1 MAFINRFNQQ
11 QAGETQIGWEYILP
25 TEAQWEYARRA
36 GSTSVW
42 GNFDLSDGPY
52 DLSTGDIYANAQTV
66 LEFNGSLAN
75 YNAGAGSPFSHK
87 DVGQYP
93 PNSWGFHDMSGS
105 ASEWVADWLGS
116 YSSDSQTDPQGP
128 SIGTDRVIRGG
139 SLENQRVHQT
149 SSNRGGSPPEWKRY
163 STGFRLAY
171 MYTNK
176 VPSDLN
182 ATAPL
187 TIAENQPIGTIV
199 GEFNA
204 TDPDPPTSPQVIYSD
219 GFEAGSL
226 RSDWNASGVIGNAY
240 AVVDSNKSLYGTKSL
255 HLGIGT
261 VTAPANSSEVML
273 HLPFGQTLHKG
284 SVEMDLWV
292 NEDANHS
299 SFVYL
304 EAGGQYS
311 VGVSTNDYDDSFA
324 EENWNTIASSNSLFT
339 TDRWARLKWIVHGTQ
354 VELQID
360 GQTLATGSAHGSVTG
375 LYIVVQSYLDDVE
388 TFVDRLTI
396 TDDLAPDPN
405 ATLTYSLLWMGTDR
419 ATIPFSVWMP
429 MAPLKR
435 PLPSITNP
443 IPRHIPSVYKP
454 RMNTTPPLKKFFGIP
469 GDINEAPVFQQE
481 NPSFSVSENQTT
493 IGNLFATDPE
503 VKGIVELSVH
513 STMLFSLI
521 RMEVSGEWV
530 LIGTDQFGIGH
541 YQEQSTPVKIIDGN
555 VTITAVSTGAS
566 HSLFLKTD
574 G

>member
-1 MAFINRFNQQ
+1 MIWVEPGTFTMGDLSGTGAADERPSHQVTLTKGFYLGKYEVTKEQYELVMTGNDLGFSPTPYAGGGTGANTPIVYISYNEVVAFINRFNQQ

-182 ATAPL
+182 STAPL

-261 VTAPANSSEVML
+261 VTAPTNSSEVML

-299 SFVYL
+299 SFVWKQG
-304 EAGGQYS
+304 AI
-311 VGVSTNDYDDSFA
+311 FRRC
-324 EENWNTIASSNSLFT
+324 IHK
-339 TDRWARLKWIVHGTQ
+339 RL
-354 VELQID
+354 
-360 GQTLATGSAHGSVTG
+360 
-375 LYIVVQSYLDDVE
+375 
-388 TFVDRLTI
+388 
-396 TDDLAPDPN
+396 
-405 ATLTYSLLWMGTDR
+405 
-419 ATIPFSVWMP
+419 
-429 MAPLKR
+429 
-435 PLPSITNP
+435 
-443 IPRHIPSVYKP
+443 
-454 RMNTTPPLKKFFGIP
+454 
-469 GDINEAPVFQQE
+469 
-481 NPSFSVSENQTT
+481 
-493 IGNLFATDPE
+493 
-503 VKGIVELSVH
+503 
-513 STMLFSLI
+513 
-521 RMEVSGEWV
+521 
-530 LIGTDQFGIGH
+530 
-541 YQEQSTPVKIIDGN
+541 
-555 VTITAVSTGAS
+555 
-566 HSLFLKTD
+566 
-574 G
+574 